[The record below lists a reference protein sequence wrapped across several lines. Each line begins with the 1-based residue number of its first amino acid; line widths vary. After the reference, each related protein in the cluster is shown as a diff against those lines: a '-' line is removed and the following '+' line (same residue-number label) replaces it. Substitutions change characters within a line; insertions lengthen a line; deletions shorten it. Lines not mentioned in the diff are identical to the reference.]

1 MVTYFKHQV
10 FQTKFFKNL
19 VEVAGSCFVL
29 ELYQQNL
36 WQWRRFLTCVET
48 SNFDSEVTQS
58 EDLAF
63 YYHFDFFGEQRWGP
77 DELKQV
83 WAFSVKGN
91 LTGWKFSI
99 LVCRQLSDKV
109 LWLRLIE
116 VLEEV
121 DFFNFNGTCGFS
133 ILKECYRG
141 APRFLVD
148 RTQHTHLH
156 SKLLNEHWV
165 LVDVD
170 LALSMAHK

>member
-1 MVTYFKHQV
+1 M
-10 FQTKFFKNL
+10 
-19 VEVAGSCFVL
+19 A
-29 ELYQQNL
+29 
-36 WQWRRFLTCVET
+36 CVET

-63 YYHFDFFGEQRWGP
+63 YYHFNFFGEQRRGP

-83 WAFSVKGN
+83 RAFSVEGN
-91 LTGWKFSI
+91 LTGGKFSI

-109 LWLRLIE
+109 LWLGLIE

-121 DFFNFNGTCGFS
+121 DFFNFNRACGFS

-148 RTQHTHLH
+148 RAKHTHLH
-156 SKLLNEHWV
+156 SKLLYEHRV